1 MKRCFLASIATFAI
15 IIAFGARAAIAGLG
29 GLGWLFADSTSI
41 ELRGKTSIKSAN
53 GKFCSTLSG
62 KLECR
67 IVDWADPD
75 RKPDY
80 YLLKCDRSRR
90 TCAGTMVAILPSGDP
105 WPTEVEY
112 RTTEW
117 TDERVLAV
125 QSFHRCVVTTLQID
139 LSSKEALFTETYT
152 KTVKGDHTCIPE
164 NIGHTVTYKLENY

>member
-1 MKRCFLASIATFAI
+1 MKRCLLASIATLAI
-15 IIAFGARAAIAGLG
+15 IITFAARAAVAGLA
-29 GLGWLFADSTSI
+29 GLNWLADSTSI
-41 ELRGKTSIKSAN
+41 QLRGKTSIPSAN
-53 GKFCSTLSG
+53 GKFCTTLSG

-67 IVDWADPD
+67 IMDWGDRD

-90 TCAGTMVAILPSGDP
+90 ICAGTMVVILPTGDP
-105 WPTEVEY
+105 LPTELEY
-112 RTTEW
+112 RITEW

-125 QSFHRCVVTTLQID
+125 LKSFHPCVVTTLQID
-139 LSSKEALFTETYT
+139 LSSKEALFTEMYT